1 MSGGGSSSNDEA
13 NRLLEEQ
20 IRQHKEEIEQKR
32 QAIVEQRMAIIQGQG
47 AQLFNN
53 PDNPNPPQQLTQ

>member
-1 MSGGGSSSNDEA
+1 MSGGGNDDA

-20 IRQHKEEIEQKR
+20 IRQQKEEIEQKR

-47 AQLFNN
+47 AQSFNN
-53 PDNPNPPQQLTQ
+53 PDNPHPPAQIIQ

>member
-1 MSGGGSSSNDEA
+1 MSGGGNDDA

-20 IRQHKEEIEQKR
+20 IRQQKEEIEQKR

-47 AQLFNN
+47 AQSFNN
-53 PDNPNPPQQLTQ
+53 PDNPHPPAQIIK

>member
-1 MSGGGSSSNDEA
+1 MSAGGSGNDDA

-20 IRQHKEEIEQKR
+20 LRQQKEEIEQKR

-47 AQLFNN
+47 AQSFNN
-53 PDNPNPPQQLTQ
+53 PYNSYNPQQLNQ

>member
-1 MSGGGSSSNDEA
+1 MSGGGSGNDEA

-20 IRQHKEEIEQKR
+20 IRQQKEEIEQKR

-47 AQLFNN
+47 AQSFNN
-53 PDNPNPPQQLTQ
+53 PDNPNP